1 MRKHGWTS
9 LKPAELGL
17 VGYLKKMV
25 LELGVGGGEKW
36 WENRYKERQK
46 E

>member
-1 MRKHGWTS
+1 MRKHGWTP

-17 VGYLKKMV
+17 VGYLKML